1 MPRTYANLIR
11 KGVAALLSLILII
24 GLCAPVSAAGSDA
37 VTLRVAF
44 PEIKGFS
51 MVDGEGRRSGLIVD
65 FLNEISKYTGWQYE
79 FIDCGN
85 EDMVEDFLA
94 GKYDLMGG
102 TYYNEALKDYFGYP
116 DYSTGTSKSVL
127 LAQWDD
133 ESISGYDLRDLNGK
147 CIGVFER
154 AVENIRRM
162 NQYLDMN
169 GISCE
174 IVQFGVEDLVDGKLY
189 HKLTSGEVDLLLGN
203 EAEKSGE
210 FRVVAQFDAQPH
222 YIVTQ
227 PDNTAVLDEMNHA
240 LGLIYS
246 SNPNFAEEC
255 YEKNFPEDGSNLLVL
270 SHEEQDY
277 VASHGKITVA
287 IPRDFHPFY
296 CKGLEDGDHEGIIPD
311 ILERIAGF
319 SGLTFEY
326 VLTDSYGEAL
336 ALVRTGQAEMLGVY
350 LDGEYESVSDG
361 LALTKSYI
369 ELPNVIVR
377 NSAVSYPDQALT
389 RAALVSQRA
398 SSRVKA
404 DTIKSYES
412 SREVLRAVNSGEA
425 DFTYG
430 VAAQIECVM
439 QREALPNCKIVSTY
453 EGDYGLSFAM
463 RRPTDER
470 LFTII
475 NKALSDITA
484 SETTAIGNTNL
495 VSTGDASLSLMQLFY
510 ANPTA
515 FLVIA
520 AALTAVI
527 ILSILLAAASRVRA
541 ANMRTSLAHAEAES
555 RARSQFLSRM
565 SHEIRTPM
573 STIVGLTEL
582 LGGQSGISPDI
593 SEKLSKLRS
602 ASQYLLQLLNDI
614 LDMSRIDSGM
624 MTIVSEPFSLAA
636 TLDETQSMMN
646 PQAESRSLTL
656 ETEFKVEHDALSG
669 DAIRLKQ
676 VLVNLLSNAIKFTP
690 AGGHVHFSA
699 EEMQSDD
706 NGATYKFS
714 VADDGVG
721 IQPEDQKRIF
731 EVFEQ
736 SGTNISRSRGT
747 GLGLPICRS
756 LVRLMGGE
764 LTLES
769 EPGMGSKF
777 FFTIRL
783 PYGQSVESPESL
795 SPDGRQLDGM
805 NLLLV
810 EDNEINS
817 MIACEILGTK
827 GARIQCVY
835 DGQQAVDAV
844 SNSAPGEYDAIL
856 MDIQMPVMNGLD
868 AARAIRALPRP
879 DAASIPILAMTANT
893 FQEDVD
899 AAMAAGM
906 NDFAK
911 KPIDIDSLCIQL
923 CRLCGSKRD
932 GL

>member
-1 MPRTYANLIR
+1 MPGTYTNLIR
-11 KGVAALLSLILII
+11 KAAAALLSLFFIL
-24 GLCAPVSAAGSDA
+24 GLCTPVSAAESDTE
-37 VTLRVAF
+37 TLRVAF
-44 PEIKGFS
+44 PELKGFS
-51 MVDGEGRRSGLIVD
+51 MTDEEGRRSGLVVD
-65 FLNEISKYTGWQYE
+65 FLNEISKYTGWKYE
-79 FIDCGN
+79 YIDCDS
-85 EDMVEDFLA
+85 ETMVEDFLA
-94 GKYDLMGG
+94 GEYDLMGG
-102 TYYNEALKDYFGYP
+102 TYYNAAFKDYFGYP
-116 DYSTGTSKSVL
+116 DYGTGTSKSVL
-127 LAQWDD
+127 LARWDD

-147 CIGVFER
+147 RIGVFEG
-154 AVENIRRM
+154 AMENIRRM

-174 IVQFGVEDLVDGKLY
+174 IVQFGKDDIVDGKLY

-203 EAEKSGE
+203 AAEKTGE
-210 FRVVAQFDAQPH
+210 FRVVGQFDAQPH

-227 PDNTAVLDEMNHA
+227 PTNTAVLDDINHA
-240 LGLIYS
+240 LELIYS
-246 SNPNFAEEC
+246 SNPDFAEEC
-255 YEKNFPEDGSNLLVL
+255 YEKNFPEDGNNLLML
-270 SHEEQDY
+270 SHEEQEY
-277 VASHGKITVA
+277 VASHDKITVA

-296 CKGLEDGDHEGIIPD
+296 CKGLEDGDHDGIIPD
-311 ILERIAGF
+311 ILERVSDF

-336 ALVRTGQAEMLGVY
+336 TLVRTGEAEMLGVY
-350 LDGEYESVSDG
+350 LDGEYESISDG

-369 ELPNVIVR
+369 QLPNVIVR
-377 NSAVSYPDQALT
+377 NSAVSYPDQTLT
-389 RAALVSQRA
+389 RAVLTNQRA

-404 DTIKSYES
+404 DEIKSYES
-412 SREVLRAVNSGEA
+412 SSELLRAVNSGEA

-430 VAAQIECVM
+430 VAAQIEYVL

-463 RRPTDER
+463 RRPTDEM
-470 LFTII
+470 LFAII
-475 NKALSDITA
+475 NKAISDIPT
-484 SETTAIGNTNL
+484 SETTVIGNTNL
-495 VSTGDASLSLMQLFY
+495 VSTGDESLSLMQLFY

-520 AALTAVI
+520 AALIVI
-527 ILSILLAAASRVRA
+527 IIASILLVAASRVRA
-541 ANMRTSLAHAEAES
+541 ANMRAGLAHAEAES
-555 RARSQFLSRM
+555 RAKSQFLSQM

-582 LGGQSGISPDI
+582 LGGQSNIPPDI
-593 SEKLSKLRS
+593 SDKLAKLRS

-636 TLDETQSMMN
+636 ALAETQSMMN
-646 PQAESRSLTL
+646 PQAEHQGIVF
-656 ETEFKVEHDALSG
+656 EPEFKTEHDALSG
-669 DAIRLKQ
+669 DVIRLKQ

-690 AGGHVHFSA
+690 AGGHVYFLV

-706 NGATYKFS
+706 TGAVYKFS

-736 SGTNISRSRGT
+736 SGTNFSRSRGT

-764 LTLES
+764 LFLES
-769 EPGMGSKF
+769 EPGAGSKF

-783 PYGQSVESPESL
+783 PYGQFVEPQEAL
-795 SPDGRQLDGM
+795 STDSRQLNGM

-817 MIACEILGTK
+817 MITCEILGTK

-844 SNSAPGEYDAIL
+844 SNSEPGEYDAIL

-899 AAMAAGM
+899 AAMDAGM

-911 KPIDIDSLCIQL
+911 KPIDIDLLCAQL
-923 CRLCGSKRD
+923 FRVCGKKGD